1 MQYSENA
8 KLVKLIVGNQDDA
21 SAKQKKAIGE
31 ATAPTQDTP
40 EITFDKSPQTL
51 GQVFAESVRGGQAQ
65 LTTDYETFKGLG
77 NIVLGNTE
85 AAENNLAIAK
95 SYEDYSSEIFNS
107 IQPFEEFL
115 EEPTF
120 GGFFTQVTKALG
132 QFTPMAVSSLASGFA
147 GAAAGLLGKTTLRAS
162 SKFAVKKI
170 YEDTV
175 QKQATKGLAALTPSE
190 RAIFNEGYGYMK
202 YAKRGGI
209 AGAFGQEYLIGSS
222 QSASEFQEAGREL
235 TPLEAYQSLA
245 LGVPQAVLGTASEV
259 LFANVLLKATFA
271 GTPLAK
277 LERKARTKG
286 VAALNANEQKAYKI
300 VEKINKREKL
310 KASEANAI
318 KKYIGPERNVFANLA
333 IDIGKGFGGSGAVE
347 GITEVAQEGL
357 GVAQRFSI
365 DDEYTARDAKLRL
378 AEAAFAGFFAGGARG
393 GAGGAATAIINQAR
407 AYTEQG
413 NVLEA
418 EVNNQRQTKGEGETF
433 NRKSSEELNAEIAL
447 GKQAI
452 YAPGINDINE
462 ISSEVDLGKI
472 KDLDSIPHKGGLII
486 GTKKALTPVRNQKKA
501 LDASTNPTADN
512 FANINNAVEQ
522 LFDGEEIT
530 NTPEVD
536 TEIVV
541 KNAAGTVVAR

>member
-333 IDIGKGFGGSGAVE
+333 IDIC
-347 GITEVAQEGL
+347 L
-357 GVAQRFSI
+357 L
-365 DDEYTARDAKLRL
+365 YTSPSPRD
-378 AEAAFAGFFAGGARG
+378 
-393 GAGGAATAIINQAR
+393 
-407 AYTEQG
+407 
-413 NVLEA
+413 
-418 EVNNQRQTKGEGETF
+418 
-433 NRKSSEELNAEIAL
+433 S
-447 GKQAI
+447 
-452 YAPGINDINE
+452 
-462 ISSEVDLGKI
+462 
-472 KDLDSIPHKGGLII
+472 
-486 GTKKALTPVRNQKKA
+486 
-501 LDASTNPTADN
+501 
-512 FANINNAVEQ
+512 
-522 LFDGEEIT
+522 
-530 NTPEVD
+530 
-536 TEIVV
+536 
-541 KNAAGTVVAR
+541 